1 MHSWQDVIHN
11 NSDTFCVGMNAIGL
25 VQLRISCDS
34 LQEKGIQQN
43 TMLFCKARIDRG
55 EGFCIFAAEIGRRQH
70 ACEQDRNA
78 ALIEAGKD
86 GGQVCERRA
95 WVQAAQ
101 SVVRAELNN
110 RGIGRA
116 RWHAAESPVQPREPA
131 GGGVAGHACINDN
144 DIKIGG
150 AKGLL
155 ELRRERLVLGKP
167 VSGGEAV
174 AEDEKPHGRLGCGC
188 HGDAESHREHRGPS
202 NGHPSSRVDN
212 REGLSISGR
221 DLAAKALSKRY
232 VVAVKSSW

>member
-1 MHSWQDVIHN
+1 
-11 NSDTFCVGMNAIGL
+11 MNAVSL
-25 VQLRISCDS
+25 VQLRISRHS
-34 LQEKGIQQN
+34 FEKKRIQQN
-43 TMLFCKARIDRG
+43 IMLLCKAGINRR
-55 EGFCIFAAEIGRRQH
+55 EGFGVFAAEIGRCQH
-70 ACEQDRNA
+70 ARKQDRDA
-78 ALIEAGKD
+78 AFIEMGKD
-86 GGQVCERRA
+86 RGQVCQGRSG
-95 WVQAAQ
+95 VQAPQ
-101 SVVRAELNN
+101 GVVGAELNN
-110 RGIGRA
+110 YGIRCA
-116 RWHAAESPVQPREPA
+116 RRHAAERPVQPREPA